1 MVNAYPTGIPAS
13 NNEGLCYDAINN
25 RLLIACKG
33 KIGKGSEFKDRRVI
47 YGFDLNTK
55 KLGFEPVF
63 DFDMQVI
70 KDYALKKNIDVPV
83 KKIKKKGQPTLEPMI
98 KFRTSAICIHPHTN
112 QLFLLSASDHLLFVF
127 GSTGELEH
135 IEKLNQQTFNK
146 PEGIAFLENGDMLI
160 SNEGQDG
167 KPTVLKFK
175 TSRP

>member
-1 MVNAYPTGIPAS
+1 
-13 NNEGLCYDAINN
+13 
-25 RLLIACKG
+25 
-33 KIGKGSEFKDRRVI
+33 
-47 YGFDLNTK
+47 
-55 KLGFEPVF
+55 
-63 DFDMQVI
+63 MQVI